1 LDEKR
6 ICHITTVHN
15 TFDTRIFYKECKS
28 LAKYFGTVYLIAPSR
43 EDYEING
50 VKIVKIPRFKNRLLR
65 ITLGNA
71 FAFIKALRT
80 KSKIYHFHDPEF
92 LPWAL
97 LLKLLT
103 KAKVIY
109 DVHEDNFT
117 SIREKKWIKG
127 SMLRNAAAILFNC
140 FEKKIARFFGAIVIT
155 EDYYIENFRGIN
167 KKIVEILNYPIIYE
181 ELPRLN
187 SNYI

>member
-109 DVHEDNFT
+109 DVHEDYFT
-117 SIREKKWIKG
+117 SIKEKNE
-127 SMLRNAAAILFNC
+127 LRKKYL
-140 FEKKIARFFGAIVIT
+140 EKPEQFFLIVL
-155 EDYYIENFRGIN
+155 
-167 KKIVEILNYPIIYE
+167 KK
-181 ELPRLN
+181 RLQDFLVQL
-187 SNYI
+187 